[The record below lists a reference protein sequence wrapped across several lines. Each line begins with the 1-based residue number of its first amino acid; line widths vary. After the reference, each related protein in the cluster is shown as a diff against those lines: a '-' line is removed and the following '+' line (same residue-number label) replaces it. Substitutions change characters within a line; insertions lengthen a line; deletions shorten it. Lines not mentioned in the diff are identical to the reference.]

1 MLQGLIKA
9 SEKYKQAG
17 LIWGLLKYHHPD
29 ISAGKY
35 DWDTAFVKLYD
46 KLELVQ
52 NQVELNNLLFSF
64 VEEYKTNMIKD
75 NIVKADDL
83 FLKNRDYSWIDK
95 DVFGQNLTNLLLKIK
110 HNKHIHH

>member
-1 MLQGLIKA
+1 MKNITLFLIIFCSIYSNSYSQVLINA

-35 DWDTAFVKLYD
+35 DWDTAFVKLFD

-64 VEEYKTNMIKD
+64 VEE
-75 NIVKADDL
+75 
-83 FLKNRDYSWIDK
+83 
-95 DVFGQNLTNLLLKIK
+95 
-110 HNKHIHH
+110 